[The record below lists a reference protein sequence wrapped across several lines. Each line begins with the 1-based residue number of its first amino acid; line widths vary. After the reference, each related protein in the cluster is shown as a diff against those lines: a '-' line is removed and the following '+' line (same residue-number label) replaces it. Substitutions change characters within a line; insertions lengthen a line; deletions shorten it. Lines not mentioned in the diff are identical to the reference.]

1 MPKQNHPK
9 VLVGFDKSDDAGVYL
24 LNDGMA
30 LVETVDFFTPVVDDP
45 ATFGQVAA
53 ANSLSDVYAMGGK
66 PITALA
72 VACYP
77 GKGDPEVLEQIMRG
91 GQSKM
96 GEAQCVVIGGH
107 SVADDEIK
115 FGYAVVGLINPAK
128 VRTNAAAKPGDDL
141 VLTKKLG
148 TGVIS
153 TALKRGVA
161 SDEHVQAMV
170 ESMTRLNNTAGEAI
184 GRYDVHAATDITG
197 FGLLGHAREMAR
209 SSDVGLEIDHARLK
223 FLPGALEYAQQKTF
237 PGGQKNNRD
246 FAEGAVQTEPSI
258 PEEIE
263 GLLYDPQ
270 TSGGLLISV
279 APSDTAALVEELHVA
294 NVPAVK
300 IGSVVPSRSPRI
312 RVF

>member
-1 MPKQNHPK
+1 MPKQSHPK

-30 LVETVDFFTPVVDDP
+30 LVETVDFFTPIVDDP
-45 ATFGQVAA
+45 ATFGQVTA
-53 ANSLSDVYAMGGK
+53 ANSLSDVYAMGGR

-77 GKGDPEVLEQIMRG
+77 AKGDPEVLEQIMRG

-96 GEAQCVVIGGH
+96 SEAGCAVIGGH

-115 FGYAVVGLINPAK
+115 FGYAVVGLVDPAK
-128 VRTNAAAKPGDDL
+128 VRTNAGAKPGDDL

-153 TALKRGVA
+153 TALKRGIA
-161 SDEHVQAMV
+161 SDEHVEAMV
-170 ESMTRLNNTAGEAI
+170 ESMTLLNATAGEAI
-184 GRYDVHAATDITG
+184 GCYDVHAATDITG
-197 FGLLGHAREMAR
+197 FGLLGHAKEMAS
-209 SSDVGLEIDHARLK
+209 SSDVGLEIHHTKLE
-223 FLPGALEYAQQKTF
+223 FLPGALEHAQQKTF
-237 PGGQKNNRD
+237 PGGQKNNRN
-246 FAEGAVQTEPSI
+246 FAEGAVQSDPSI

-279 APSDTAALVEELHVA
+279 ATSDTAPLVEELQVA

-312 RVF
+312 RVL

>member
-77 GKGDPEVLEQIMRG
+77 GKGDPEVFEQIMRG

-115 FGYAVVGLINPAK
+115 FGYAVVGLIDPSK